1 VIFFPHIAA
10 GVIPLGT
17 RQMVIAI
24 GRREFI
30 AGLGGSVATW
40 PLVARAQN
48 TARMA
53 RIGYLTLIDPSS
65 ADDALLQGLRDLGW
79 VEGQNMLIERRLAA
93 GDRERLKKFA
103 AELVELKVDIYRG
116 GGDGGRA
123 GRQGRHCI
131 DSHRLRGYR

>member
-1 VIFFPHIAA
+1 
-10 GVIPLGT
+10 
-17 RQMVIAI
+17 MVIAI

-30 AGLGGSVATW
+30 AGLGGAVATW

-48 TARMA
+48 TTRMA

-103 AELVELKVDIYRG
+103 AELVELKVDIIVAVATAAVSCR
-116 GGDGGRA
+116 DTDDHA
-123 GRQGRHCI
+123 N
-131 DSHRLRGYR
+131 